1 MIVIL
6 LSVTMQFQRV
16 LLLRVIVLIFILL
29 SVNQQSFII
38 LGIIIQSVILLS
50 EILEDLHC

>member
-1 MIVIL
+1 
-6 LSVTMQFQRV
+6 MQFQRA

-29 SVNQQSFII
+29 SVNQHSFII

-50 EILEDLHC
+50 EILEGLHC